1 MKVKFGQDNGFQF
14 KNTFD
19 LLMLTDILFDE
30 SFDSFSSYTKGGYIA
45 PSQLTGRAK
54 AGLAQLD
61 KKVHT
66 LKKTRLPC

>member
-1 MKVKFGQDNGFQF
+1 
-14 KNTFD
+14 
-19 LLMLTDILFDE
+19 MLTDILFDE